1 MMDGLKMNSKQL
13 KISMII
19 EIPNRYVN
27 EITRLIPLNECI
39 YEVDFTDNPYP
50 YRLIFEEDNET
61 IKAFD
66 PQGGPFMSIGYKVN
80 NKYKISKI
88 HRDET
93 TKRLLV
99 TLEDI

>member
-1 MMDGLKMNSKQL
+1 
-13 KISMII
+13 MII

-27 EITRLIPLNECI
+27 EITRLIPLNEHI

-50 YRLIFEEDNET
+50 YRLILGDDNET
-61 IKAFD
+61 IEAFD
-66 PQGGPFMSIGYKVN
+66 PQGGPFMRIGYQVN
-80 NKYKISKI
+80 DKYKISKI
-88 HRDET
+88 HKDET

>member
-1 MMDGLKMNSKQL
+1 MT
-13 KISMII
+13 MII
-19 EIPNRYVN
+19 EIPNRYVG
-27 EITRLIPLNECI
+27 EITRLIPLNEYI

-50 YRLIFEEDNET
+50 YRIIYGEDNET

-66 PQGGPFMSIGYKVN
+66 PQGGPFMGIGYQVN
-80 NKYKISKI
+80 DKYKISKI

>member
-1 MMDGLKMNSKQL
+1 
-13 KISMII
+13 MII
-19 EIPNRYVN
+19 EIPNRYEGEV
-27 EITRLIPLNECI
+27 TRLIPLNEYI

-50 YRLIFEEDNET
+50 YRIIFEKDNET

-66 PQGGPFMSIGYKVN
+66 PQGGPFMQIGYQVTD
-80 NKYKISKI
+80 KYKISKI
-88 HRDET
+88 HKDET